1 MNKDTMAILEKLNEW
16 TGGKI
21 ELDPVKRAEI
31 LERENSNPEILA
43 HKEKLIQE
51 LLRKWRQW
59 GILQ

>member
-21 ELDPVKRAEI
+21 ELDPAKRAEI

-43 HKEKLIQE
+43 RKEQKIREILK
-51 LLRKWRQW
+51 KWEQW
-59 GILQ
+59 GIIQ